1 MNSLAPPRSDT
12 SRGPAPSRTRPPRW
26 QVTALLAL
34 LAGVSALGC
43 TDPSGGS
50 GPGTPATDQGA
61 QASDVAAQADT
72 AADASPQDASA
83 DTGPVADTL
92 DADAP
97 TGGTLRLT
105 MVDPRKGLATGL
117 EQVQLVG
124 AGFAGRD
131 ALTVYFGESQ
141 ALDPFVIDD
150 SRMAVT
156 TPPRTPG
163 LVDVRVVDATTG
175 EEAVVE
181 AAFLYFNPVAVHAVD
196 PASGHVLG
204 GTPVTVTGAGF
215 TPDTH
220 LLFGG
225 RAAVATK
232 VLDDGTIQAVA
243 PDAAGPG
250 PVDVWVSNAQGVA
263 RLEDGFLYFAPPRVD
278 AVDPPTGPLAGGT
291 MVTIRGA
298 GFMAPLSASVG
309 GVPLESVVVLDD
321 GAVQGVTPA
330 ADTAGPADVVVA
342 TSYGAAVG
350 AGAFTYLP
358 DQPGALDTL
367 AIWTV
372 TPPRGPATGGAQV
385 RLIVSGL
392 EQAGVQSGQDLTV
405 QFAGV
410 EATVKSVEPASHLV
424 TVEPPAGTPGPV
436 DVALTASGTTAQAP
450 GAYTYDPVL
459 RVYEVTP
466 NFGPLEGG
474 TPIELHGTGFAAGAQ
489 VHVGALP
496 AASVE
501 VLDGETLRA
510 VTPPGAPGLANI
522 TVLQAGATDT
532 LVGGFSYQSPLALWV
547 VDPPHGSRAGGTEVA
562 LYGAGFPPDAEVW
575 FGDRAATHVHTVSPS
590 RIEARTPPGEVGA
603 VDVTVRSASKGEIVL
618 PSGYTYYDPEGLY
631 GGTWG
636 ENVEGDVNVTVISG
650 ADGSPLPDVFV
661 MLWTDP
667 ETPYQGYTNLQGQ
680 VTFSGPDLHGEQM
693 VSASKE
699 GFASTSVVEYDAT
712 NVTLYMTPVS
722 SSMGAPPPGEP
733 PPVFEG
739 QVVNLSKYVPVP
751 WGQCADKTDA
761 PGTLCD
767 PCTTDADCAG
777 LGCHALPTQG
787 SFCTSHC
794 VQDSDCPDGFMCYPL
809 NGVPEPQCVPATG
822 QVTAFCDYT
831 KPTIL
836 SQDVLAPPGQ
846 QVNPDGSFALELPF
860 GELAVFCWGG
870 IWNADLEQFTPYAL
884 GLKRHL
890 LALPGQTY
898 AGEIHLDHALNGQL
912 QARLDSPPSGPN
924 GPDFNYMMVHLDL
937 GSDGTLQFLDDAF
950 AFGDEPLVKTGVP
963 KALTGDLYDA
973 TYTILAGAF
982 SFTDDNLP
990 YSLTLH
996 RNIVKTEDDTIYRYA
1011 PNGWQPQSSGVLA
1024 NLNDLWGLGPGDLLA
1039 VGSDGLIVRSLGD
1052 AWATQPSGVSEHLRA
1067 VHALPDGQA
1076 VAVGRNSSAT
1086 FYDGATWSP
1095 MTVPAYN
1102 DLEGVWMAAPDDIF
1116 AVGWYTVLHYDGVS
1130 WSYMGGNTI
1139 KNLRDVW
1146 GFAPD
1151 DVWAVGTYGQVIHY
1165 DGSTWTDVPTG
1176 TLKSLRAVWGAAPD
1190 DLFVVGEGAT
1200 ILHWDGDAFTPM
1212 EPPDGVTATLESVW
1226 GRADDDV
1233 YAVGAGGTI
1242 LRYDGT
1248 QWLDDS
1254 PAGYDATF
1262 LAVGGT
1268 EHDLVATGSHELLLG
1283 PMLAV
1288 PENISP
1294 ADGGEMGDEYA
1305 ISWTTQPGPDPH
1317 FSYVDISVPGMFG
1330 PIPEWTTVNDWDVED
1345 ILLPDFPNIEGTP
1358 GISPGFKILTVIR
1371 VYREGFDIDH
1381 YSNLDLNTLIWNS
1394 WSMDQLTFTKL

>member
-1 MNSLAPPRSDT
+1 MTSHLHPTGDVSAPRRAALAR
-12 SRGPAPSRTRPPRW
+12 PA
-26 QVTALLAL
+26 ALLAA
-34 LAGVSALGC
+34 LALFATAAAAGC
-43 TDPSGGS
+43 TDPSV
-50 GPGTPATDQGA
+50 GPGPGA
-61 QASDVAAQADT
+61 PGSDLGLSPSDVMAGDTLAQ
-72 AADASPQDASA
+72 DAPPQDAQE
-83 DTGPVADTL
+83 DTTTGPDAGADVAPNTPSL
-92 DADAP
+92 S
-97 TGGTLRLT
+97 LSL
-105 MVDPRKGLATGL
+105 VSPRKGLATGL

-124 AGFAGRD
+124 TGFAGRD
-131 ALTVYFGESQ
+131 GVTVYFGESQ
-141 ALDPFVIDD
+141 ALDAFVIDD

-163 LVDVRVVDATTG
+163 LVDVRVVDAVTG
-175 EEAVVE
+175 EQAVAE

-215 TPDTH
+215 VPGTQ

-225 RAAVATK
+225 RVAVATA

-243 PDAAGPG
+243 PDAEGPG
-250 PVDVWVSNAQGVA
+250 PVDVWVSNEQGVA
-263 RLEDGFLYFAPPRVD
+263 RLEDGFLYFASPRVD
-278 AVDPPTGPLAGGT
+278 TVDPPTGPLAGGT
-291 MVTIRGA
+291 AVTIHGT
-298 GFMAPLSASVG
+298 GFAAPLAVSLGGAPLDAVTVLGPSV
-309 GVPLESVVVLDD
+309 
-321 GAVQGVTPA
+321 VQGVTPA
-330 ADTAGPADVVVA
+330 GSAVGPVDVVVG

-350 AGAFTYLP
+350 AAAFTYLP
-358 DQPGALDTL
+358 ADPAALDDL
-367 AIWTV
+367 AVLAV
-372 TPPRGPATGGAQV
+372 TPPQGPVTGGDQV
-385 RLIVSGL
+385 CLVVSGL
-392 EQAGVQSGQDLTV
+392 EQEGA
-405 QFAGV
+405 A
-410 EATVKSVEPASHLV
+410 AIVKSVDVPSHLL
-424 TVEPPAGTPGPV
+424 TVKTPPSPAGATGPV
-436 DVALTASGTTAQAP
+436 DVAVTAGGATAEAP
-450 GAYTYDPVL
+450 AAYRYDPVL

-466 NFGPLEGG
+466 NFGPVQGG
-474 TPIELHGTGFAAGAQ
+474 TSVEVHGVGFAVGAQ
-489 VHVGALP
+489 VRVGALP
-496 AASVE
+496 AAAVE
-501 VLDGETLRA
+501 VVDTETLRA

-522 TVLQAGATDT
+522 SVLQAGASDT
-532 LVGGFSYQSPLALWV
+532 LVGGFSYQAPLALWV

-562 LYGAGFPPDAEVW
+562 LYGAGFPADAEVW
-575 FGDRAATHVHTVSPS
+575 FGDRPATHVHTVSPS
-590 RIEARTPPGEVGA
+590 RVEARTPPGEVGA
-603 VDVTVRSASKGEIVL
+603 VDVTVRSATKGEVTL

-636 ENVEGDVNVTVISG
+636 EDVKGDVNVTVISG

-680 VTFSGPDLHGEQM
+680 VTFSGPDLGGDQM

-699 GFASTSVVEYDAT
+699 GYASTSVVEYDAT

-722 SSMGAPPPGEP
+722 SGMGAPPPGEA
-733 PPVFEG
+733 PPVFQG
-739 QVVNLSKYVPVP
+739 QVVNLTKYVPVP
-751 WGQCADKTDA
+751 WGQCGDKTDA

-767 PCTTDADCAG
+767 PCTTDADCGG
-777 LGCHALPTQG
+777 LRCHELPAQG

-794 VQDSDCPDGFMCYPL
+794 VQDTDCPDGFMCYPL
-809 NGVPEPQCVPATG
+809 NGVPEPQCVPQAG
-822 QVTAFCDYT
+822 EVTAFCDYT

-836 SQDVLAPPGQ
+836 SQDILGPPGQ
-846 QVNPDGSFALELPF
+846 QVNPDGSFTLELPF
-860 GELAVFCWGG
+860 GEQAVFCWGG

-884 GLKRHL
+884 GIKRHL

-898 AGEIHLDHALNGQL
+898 TGEIHLNHALNGQL
-912 QARLDSPPSGPN
+912 QARLDNPPSGPN

-950 AFGDEPLVKTGVP
+950 AFDDEPLVKTGVP

-996 RNIVKTEDDTIYRYA
+996 RNIVKTEDDTIYRYQ

-1024 NLNDLWGLGPGDLLA
+1024 NLNAVWGMGPGDILA

-1052 AWATQPSGVSEHLRA
+1052 AWATQPSGVTEHLRG
-1067 VHALPDGQA
+1067 VHGLPSGQA
-1076 VAVGRNSSAT
+1076 VAVGRNSTAT
-1086 FYDGATWSP
+1086 FYDGVTWSP

-1116 AVGWYTVLHYDGVS
+1116 AVGWYTLLHYDGVS

-1139 KNLRDVW
+1139 KNLRGVW
-1146 GFAPD
+1146 GFAQD

-1165 DGSTWTDVPTG
+1165 DGATWTDVPTG
-1176 TLKSLRAVWGAAPD
+1176 TLKSLRAVWGSAPD
-1190 DLFVVGEGAT
+1190 DLFIVGEGAT
-1200 ILHWDGDAFTPM
+1200 ILHWDGQALSPM
-1212 EPPDGVTATLESVW
+1212 EPPAGVTATLESVW
-1226 GRADDDV
+1226 GRALDDV

-1248 QWLDDS
+1248 HWLDDS

-1262 LAVGGT
+1262 LAVGG
-1268 EHDLVATGSHELLLG
+1268 EGQELLATGSHELLLG

-1358 GISPGFKILTVIR
+1358 GIGPGFKILTVIR